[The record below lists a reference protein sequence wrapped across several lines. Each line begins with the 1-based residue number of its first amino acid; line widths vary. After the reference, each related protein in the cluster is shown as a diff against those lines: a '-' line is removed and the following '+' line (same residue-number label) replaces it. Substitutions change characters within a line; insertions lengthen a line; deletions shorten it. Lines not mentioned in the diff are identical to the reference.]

1 MDLGILPDSIPMQ
14 RKTTRGRPRIY
25 PRIDDVL
32 RYKRSLEI
40 TTSGIEDS
48 KVEVQSKK
56 SQNQIDTM
64 NEELG
69 STSTSITTDP
79 STSKLRQILTNN
91 KETFKDGI

>member
-1 MDLGILPDSIPMQ
+1 MPDSIPLQ

-40 TTSGIEDS
+40 TTIGIEDS
-48 KVEVQSKK
+48 KVENQFKK

>member
-1 MDLGILPDSIPMQ
+1 MPDSIPMQ

-40 TTSGIEDS
+40 TTIGIEDS
-48 KVEVQSKK
+48 KVENQFKK

-79 STSKLRQILTNN
+79 STSKLRQLLTNN
-91 KETFKDGI
+91 KEIFKDRI